1 MESRIS
7 TRTLIMTDLRRRTPT
22 TPRLVV
28 VGLIVFIAACHRQQ
42 PTTSPAPAP
51 SRPAAPP
58 SAATA
63 ISSAPTLIRA
73 LHDRY
78 ASAWFHTLTF
88 TQKTTVRL
96 PSGGEIVQT
105 YYESL
110 ELPGK
115 LRIDTDIGSKSGI
128 LFTRDSS
135 FRFSAGKLVGTDT
148 LLNELMVLG
157 FDLYTQPIARTETM
171 LRRLGFDLSRFH
183 ESTWQGKP
191 VYVVGALRG
200 DTTSKQFYVD
210 RDRLLFL
217 RVIESN
223 PRGRADTRYS
233 DYVQYGGGWVATQ
246 VEQYVN
252 GRRTVLEQYSGVKVN
267 PPISGAL
274 FDPKQWST
282 APHWARK

>member
-1 MESRIS
+1 MA
-7 TRTLIMTDLRRRTPT
+7 DLRPRAQT

-42 PTTSPAPAP
+42 PTTTSAPAP
-51 SRPAAPP
+51 SRSAAPP
-58 SAATA
+58 PAASTT
-63 ISSAPTLIRA
+63 ISSAPTLLRA
-73 LHDRY
+73 VHDRY
-78 ASAWFHTLTF
+78 GSAWFHTLTF

-115 LRIDTDIGSKSGI
+115 LRIDTDLASKSGI
-128 LFTRDSS
+128 LFTHDSS

-157 FDLYTQPIARTETM
+157 FDLYAQPIARTETM

-191 VYVVGALRG
+191 VYVIGALRG
-200 DTTSKQFYVD
+200 DTTSKQFYID

-217 RVIESN
+217 RVIEST
-223 PRGRADTRYS
+223 PRGRTDTRYS

-267 PPISGAL
+267 PPISDAL